1 MKKVL
6 EVCLSPDLGGLE
18 LYMKN
23 ITKYLNSNAVIN
35 KKSKLKNVF
44 ENETFIATQ
53 ISIKDTEDVAVPFN
67 FIPNTNQIQIFPNT
81 ENLTGNTFIITLNN
95 ETTSTI
101 EEITITHDVTAKEQ
115 ECYTTYKIENVQVP
129 NNTSELIDGIYV
141 IKI

>member
-44 ENETFIATQ
+44 ENEKMDCKACEISHCTPFSGGRVGVYLIA
-53 ISIKDTEDVAVPFN
+53 KAE
-67 FIPNTNQIQIFPNT
+67 
-81 ENLTGNTFIITLNN
+81 
-95 ETTSTI
+95 
-101 EEITITHDVTAKEQ
+101 
-115 ECYTTYKIENVQVP
+115 
-129 NNTSELIDGIYV
+129 
-141 IKI
+141 